1 MKIKISC
8 GGFKVKY
15 EGDEQFAKESLCS
28 LISEIKKTIQTE
40 EEASRWRETYE
51 SKPDGVMKL
60 PSFLAKMENRSERNS
75 LEYRKFL
82 VAAAWLHLNKRNTLQ
97 TSDVASALRDSKI
110 NKLSNPSDCL
120 TKNIKNGHCERL
132 DGNKFIVTQKGFQD
146 LNLQMPD

>member
-8 GGFKVKY
+8 GSFKVKY

-28 LISEIKKTIQTE
+28 LISELKETIQTE
-40 EEASRWRETYE
+40 DEASRLSETYE
-51 SKPDGVMKL
+51 SKPDGAMRL

-132 DGNKFIVTQKGFQD
+132 EGNKFIVTQKGFQD
-146 LNLQMPD
+146 LGLQTPE

>member
-15 EGDEQFAKESLCS
+15 EGDEQFAKESLRS
-28 LISEIKKTIQTE
+28 LISEIKEIIQTE
-40 EEASRWRETYE
+40 EEASKIGKADENT
-51 SKPDGVMKL
+51 PNGIMKL
-60 PSFLAKMENRSERNS
+60 SSFLEEMASKSDRNS

-82 VAAAWLHLNKRNTLQ
+82 VVAAWLHLNKRNTLQ

-132 DGNKFIVTQKGFQD
+132 ENNRFIVTQKGFQD
-146 LNLQMPD
+146 LSLQMPD

>member
-8 GGFKVKY
+8 GGFNVKY

-28 LISEIKKTIQTE
+28 LISELKETIQTE
-40 EEASRWRETYE
+40 DEVSRLSETYE
-51 SKPDGVMKL
+51 SKPDGTMRL
-60 PSFLAKMENRSERNS
+60 PSFLEEMASRSDRNS

-82 VAAAWLHLNKRNTLQ
+82 VVAAWLHLNKRNTLQ

-132 DGNKFIVTQKGFQD
+132 ENNRFIVTQKGFQD
-146 LNLQMPD
+146 LKLQMPD